1 VIYGITATFAAID
14 WVMSLQ
20 PLWYS
25 TIFPPLYAATQIL
38 SGLAFSIA
46 ALLWLADRAP
56 LTRTILPEER
66 RDLGNLL
73 LAFVMVW
80 AYMSFSQYLI
90 IWSENLP
97 EETTWYFNRLRL
109 GWEWVALAL
118 ILLQFAVPFLLLLA
132 RKNKEKAASLVRIS
146 LLVAVMC
153 VVNMYWWIEAAYPDP
168 VGFYWLLD
176 LAAVA
181 AIGGI
186 WTWCFIRQ
194 LGRASLL
201 PTGDP
206 YLPDYLPEV
215 TT

>member
-1 VIYGITATFAAID
+1 MTLVKC
-14 WVMSLQ
+14 
-20 PLWYS
+20 
-25 TIFPPLYAATQIL
+25 LYCDA
-38 SGLAFSIA
+38 
-46 ALLWLADRAP
+46 
-56 LTRTILPEER
+56 
-66 RDLGNLL
+66 
-73 LAFVMVW
+73 
-80 AYMSFSQYLI
+80 
-90 IWSENLP
+90 END
-97 EETTWYFNRLRL
+97 
-109 GWEWVALAL
+109 AL
-118 ILLQFAVPFLLLLA
+118 IAYAKREGP
-132 RKNKEKAASLVRIS
+132 N
-146 LLVAVMC
+146 AVMC
-153 VVNMYWWIEAAYPDP
+153 VVNRDWWIEAAYPDP